1 MDKFLLKV
9 NRAKVQ
15 SICLRTEKAK
25 LMKENI
31 QLKNYIKR
39 YLTDL
44 ALKGKDRPLS
54 MRIRME
60 APRVDTKALYVFF
73 CHFRITWQL
82 SFMLGFRLVFPLTAT
97 SPVTQARKK
106 CRNAF
111 VSTAV

>member
-15 SICLRTEKAK
+15 TICLKTEKAK
-25 LMKENI
+25 LVKENI

-54 MRIRME
+54 MKIRSE
-60 APRVDTKALYVFF
+60 VPKTDSKILYVFLLISRRF
-73 CHFRITWQL
+73 YMYRHTYR
-82 SFMLGFRLVFPLTAT
+82 MVLVF
-97 SPVTQARKK
+97 
-106 CRNAF
+106 
-111 VSTAV
+111 

>member
-15 SICLRTEKAK
+15 TICLRTEKAK
-25 LMKENI
+25 LVKENL

-54 MRIRME
+54 MRIRTE
-60 APRVDTKALYVFF
+60 APKIDNKAL
-73 CHFRITWQL
+73 
-82 SFMLGFRLVFPLTAT
+82 
-97 SPVTQARKK
+97 
-106 CRNAF
+106 
-111 VSTAV
+111 